1 VRGLFGLVETDL
13 EGVVRE
19 LEGVCVL
26 REHLLLVAV
35 ERAIETLEQRLRDP
49 GSVLEAFKILLR
61 EAKLGSEIDLARYGI
76 WVSDAASALV
86 LEAEA
91 YPASPKSQAQVQGGQ
106 PSPDSK
112 AGEAET

>member
-1 VRGLFGLVETDL
+1 MRGLFGLVETDL

-49 GSVLEAFKILLR
+49 GSVLEGFKILLR

>member
-1 VRGLFGLVETDL
+1 VRGLLGLVETDM
-13 EGVVRE
+13 EGLVWE
-19 LEGVCVL
+19 LEGACVL

-35 ERAIETLEQRLRDP
+35 ERAIETLERRLRDP

-61 EAKLGSEIDLARYGI
+61 EAKLGSEIDLARYGV
-76 WVSDAASALV
+76 WVSDTASALV

-91 YPASPKSQAQVQGGQ
+91 YPASPKSQVQVQGGQ
-106 PSPDSK
+106 PSPGSK